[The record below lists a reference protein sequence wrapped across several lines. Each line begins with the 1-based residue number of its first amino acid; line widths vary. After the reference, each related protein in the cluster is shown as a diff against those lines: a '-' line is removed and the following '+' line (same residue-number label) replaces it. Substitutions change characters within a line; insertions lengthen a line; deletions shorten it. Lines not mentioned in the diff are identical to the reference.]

1 MELGKYD
8 ESCILY
14 RLYCFGRLL
23 LCLHCL
29 HMLDFLMILFE
40 DRSIKYAETFSM
52 QCWIIILVICHSRK
66 WLGFALVYT
75 NLSHEFL
82 LSFMWMKFLRNRE
95 TMIWEELRRHKS
107 SSLGMP
113 KAPQDNIS
121 RSFKHLSLGMPQLAS
136 HISSSTI
143 IGWSW
148 VFASSHDVCYS

>member
-29 HMLDFLMILFE
+29 YMFACLMILFE
-40 DRSIKYAETFSM
+40 DRSIKYAEAFSM
-52 QCWIIILVICHSRK
+52 QCWITILVFVIVENDK
-66 WLGFALVYT
+66 VFALVYT

-82 LSFMWMKFLRNRE
+82 LSLVWMNFLRFRK
-95 TMIWEELRRHKS
+95 TAIWEELRRHKS

-113 KAPQDNIS
+113 RAPQNNIS
-121 RSFKHLSLGMPQLAS
+121 RSLKHLSFVN
-136 HISSSTI
+136 IVTI
-143 IGWSW
+143 LMYRGLWLI
-148 VFASSHDVCYS
+148 